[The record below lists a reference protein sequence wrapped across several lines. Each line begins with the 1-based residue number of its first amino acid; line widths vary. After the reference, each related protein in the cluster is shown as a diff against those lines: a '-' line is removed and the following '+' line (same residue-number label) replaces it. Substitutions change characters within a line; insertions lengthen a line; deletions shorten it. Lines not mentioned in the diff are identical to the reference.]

1 MYNSFHDVW
10 RAIQDLKRQIAC
22 NQCCNDSTP
31 TPTLGDQN
39 NRVINVDLTST
50 SPLGTTLDQLIL
62 TINTTYGFTVP
73 EDVNVIFTFT
83 ADDNT
88 TTQYLFNPGKGTYGF
103 GNLRLVNVNDFTPIL
118 IPASTGSVTPDIL
131 VNSIGLTMN
140 KKKREKFDYARTQE
154 LLPEGETSFSTRNG
168 FIAKTLPIANPL
180 SNQVQFAFGETLY
193 ETKIQNLWLKV
204 EGWDRIKDYN
214 PQIVLTRYR
223 YTANKGQDNLFPSG
237 GLHYRKGGYKLN
249 NGIAKDG
256 NGSPLLLRPAKI
268 PITTGYPIIDFGQ
281 EHYFKARAEG
291 LNTQMLARGNS
302 KHKKRLK
309 SGDLVPYIYFEL
321 RVQITVDS
329 VDYMSKGLMRFR
341 MEFRPNNVGKL
352 EVILREV

>member
-1 MYNSFHDVW
+1 MYNNFNDVW
-10 RAIQDLKRQIAC
+10 RDIQNLKRQIAC
-22 NQCCNDSTP
+22 NCCNDSTP
-31 TPTLGDQN
+31 PTSSLTNQN

-50 SPLGTTLDQLIL
+50 SPLGTTIDQLVL

-73 EDVNVIFTFT
+73 EDVNVVFTFT
-83 ADDNT
+83 ADDAT
-88 TTQYLFNPGKGTYGF
+88 ITQYLFNPGKGTYGF
-103 GNLRLVNVNDFTPIL
+103 GNLQLVNSTMFTPIL
-118 IPASTGSVTPDIL
+118 VPVGGVVTPDVL
-131 VNSIGLTMN
+131 VNTIGLTMY
-140 KKKREKFDYARTQE
+140 KKKREKFNYTRTQE
-154 LLPEGETSFSTRNG
+154 LLPEGQTSFATRNG
-168 FIAKTLPIANPL
+168 FIANTLPIAN
-180 SNQVQFAFGETLY
+180 SSTNQVEFTVGETLY
-193 ETKIQNLWLKV
+193 ETKIQNLWLKI

-249 NGIAKDG
+249 NGIVPLGD
-256 NGSPLLLRPAKI
+256 GSPLLLRPAKV

-281 EHYFKARAEG
+281 EHYFKAKDEG
-291 LNTQMLARGNS
+291 LNTQMLSRGNS
-302 KHKKRLK
+302 KHNKSAK
-309 SGDLVPYIYFEL
+309 SGGLIPYIYFEL

-341 MEFRPNNVGKL
+341 MEFRPDNVGKL